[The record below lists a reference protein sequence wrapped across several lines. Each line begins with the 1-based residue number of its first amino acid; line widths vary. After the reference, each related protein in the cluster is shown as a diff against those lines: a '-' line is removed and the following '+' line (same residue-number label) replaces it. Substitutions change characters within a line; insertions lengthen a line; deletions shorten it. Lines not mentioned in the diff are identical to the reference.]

1 MNLKNKSQR
10 VICIDETR
18 IVPNQLATVDDSFKK
33 NPIIAAMLKAGDLEE
48 VTKEVHLDERAT
60 LADFEAML
68 ETEPN
73 YKQLQA
79 FARKNSIDA
88 SGAKGVEELTA
99 VIKAT
104 LSV

>member
-10 VICIDETR
+10 VICIDENH
-18 IVPNQLATVDDSFKK
+18 IVPNQVAIVDDSFKN
-33 NPIIAAMLKAGDLEE
+33 NPVIAALLKAGDLEE
-48 VTKEVHLDERAT
+48 VTKELHLEERAT
-60 LADFEAML
+60 LADFEALL
-68 ETEPN
+68 ETTPN

-88 SGAKGVEELTA
+88 SGAKGVDELTA